1 MKKLFAVVFILLLI
15 LFAFA
20 ACSPSGDNDNYL
32 RIHIRANSNDDI
44 DQNVKYIVKDQVVEY
59 LTPLLAEA
67 HTKEKAKSIV
77 LSHKSD
83 IEKIADNVLRRNG
96 FSYSSEAHVTKEVF
110 PTRSYLGFTLEAGE
124 YEALI
129 LNLGTGE
136 GNNWWCVV
144 YPPLCF
150 VGGELQEGGSI
161 TYKSKIME
169 IINSF
174 FGK

>member
-44 DQNVKYIVKDQVVEY
+44 DQNVKYLVKDQVVEY

-110 PTRSYLGFTLEAGE
+110 LHAVILGL
-124 YEALI
+124 L
-129 LNLGTGE
+129 LKR
-136 GNNWWCVV
+136 GN
-144 YPPLCF
+144 
-150 VGGELQEGGSI
+150 
-161 TYKSKIME
+161 MRH
-169 IINSF
+169 
-174 FGK
+174 